1 MNPTQ
6 PKKKKKRILLWGI
19 IVVVI
24 VAGGAF
30 AATRNGVKPIGVEMQ
45 QVGLRDLTET
55 VMANGR
61 IQPVVQVKISPEVS
75 GEIIELPIREGDQV
89 KKGDLLLRIKPD
101 FYQASSRQS
110 EASYQSSLQDQITSQ
125 AQLRKVEAEFKRN
138 QELFEQKLI
147 SESMFYEQKAAFEIA
162 KASSESSSHRVEM
175 AEAALT
181 RSQNDLS
188 KTTIFSPLTGTVSKL
203 NSERGERV
211 VGTATMAGT
220 EVLIVADL
228 NSMEARVDVGEVD
241 VVLIKPGQKATLEVD
256 AFRDRKFTGVV
267 TEIAN
272 SSRVTAAS
280 AQDAVRYEVKIR
292 VDGNERFRPG
302 MSVTAEIETR
312 YHTNVLAVPIQAVS
326 VRLPKDST
334 NAPSVSGAAGE
345 GASAPTPPPRRGA
358 AGEMAAQPANAAKKK
373 NEPVKPI
380 EVVFGVDGDK
390 AKMIPVKLGIS
401 DDTHIEITE
410 GLTEGQRII
419 SGGYRAVSRDLDDA
433 KPIKELKTTNAPAA
447 VKK

>member
-1 MNPTQ
+1 M
-6 PKKKKKRILLWGI
+6 
-19 IVVVI
+19 
-24 VAGGAF
+24 
-30 AATRNGVKPIGVEMQ
+30 
-45 QVGLRDLTET
+45 
-55 VMANGR
+55 
-61 IQPVVQVKISPEVS
+61 
-75 GEIIELPIREGDQV
+75 
-89 KKGDLLLRIKPD
+89 
-101 FYQASSRQS
+101 
-110 EASYQSSLQDQITSQ
+110 
-125 AQLRKVEAEFKRN
+125 
-138 QELFEQKLI
+138 
-147 SESMFYEQKAAFEIA
+147 
-162 KASSESSSHRVEM
+162 
-175 AEAALT
+175 
-181 RSQNDLS
+181 
-188 KTTIFSPLTGTVSKL
+188 
-203 NSERGERV
+203 

-228 NSMEARVDVGEVD
+228 NSMEARVEVGEVD
-241 VVLIKPGQKATLEVD
+241 VVLIKPGQKAILEVD

-326 VRLPKDST
+326 VRLPKTGT
-334 NAPSVSGAAGE
+334 NVVAAGE
-345 GASAPTPPPRRGA
+345 GATPPA
-358 AGEMAAQPANAAKKK
+358 TTNSTKK

-401 DDTHIEITE
+401 DDTHIEITD
-410 GLTEGQRII
+410 GLTEGQSII

-433 KPIKELKTTNAPAA
+433 KPIKELKTTNAAAA

>member
-1 MNPTQ
+1 MNPTN
-6 PKKKKKRILLWGI
+6 PKKKRRRILLWGTI
-19 IVVVI
+19 AIVVI
-24 VAGGAF
+24 VGGVF
-30 AATRNGVKPIGVEMQ
+30 AATRHRVRPIGVEVQ
-45 QVGLRDLTET
+45 QVGLRDLMET

-75 GEIIELPIREGDQV
+75 GEIIELAVREGHHVQ
-89 KKGDLLLRIKPD
+89 KGDLLLRIKPD
-101 FYQASSRQS
+101 FYQASARQA
-110 EASYQSSLQDQITSQ
+110 EASYRSSLQDQITAA

-138 QELFEQKLI
+138 EGLFQRQLI
-147 SESMFYEQKAAFEIA
+147 SESLFSEQRAAYEVAKAA
-162 KASSESSSHRVEM
+162 SESSSNRVEM
-175 AEAALT
+175 SKAALS
-181 RSQNDLS
+181 RSQDDLA
-188 KTTIFSPLTGTVSKL
+188 KTTIVSPITGTISKL

-211 VGTATMAGT
+211 VGTAQMAGT

-256 AFRDRKFTGVV
+256 AFRDRKFTGTV

-272 SSRVTAAS
+272 SSRATAAS

-292 VDGNERFRPG
+292 VDGNETFRPG

-312 YHTNVLAVPIQAVS
+312 YHTNVLAVPIQAVT

-334 NAPSVSGAAGE
+334 NAPSVSGASGE
-345 GASAPTPPPRRGA
+345 GASASKPPPRRGS
-358 AGEMAAQPANAAKKK
+358 AGELAVQPANPAKKK

-380 EVVFGVDGDK
+380 EVVFGVDGDH

-419 SGGYRAVSRDLDDA
+419 SGGYRAVSRDLEEG
-433 KPIKELKTTNAPAA
+433 KPIKELTTTNAPAA
-447 VKK
+447 LKK